1 MSMPIWFRT
10 ISSVLIALT
19 FVGASEAY
27 SPVKKH
33 DLTIA
38 FDNLRDYPD
47 YDFYLKYGHRE
58 NGGYRT
64 LHLKFIGPEPIRL
77 TLREKEISEVTEF
90 YLFAV
95 PRDKQVSAPPG
106 KGHTDEWIR
115 NVPEGTFQVGPLLTR
130 DGLTFP
136 QRRLRIR
143 FAVTIDNGKL
153 NAEHINWHTLETI
166 TAEII
171 GYLPLALV
179 VAVFVGLV
187 LRAWQ
192 NNRRTRWSR
201 QNDGNATH

>member
-1 MSMPIWFRT
+1 MSTSIWIRT
-10 ISSVLIALT
+10 IGNALIALT
-19 FVGASEAY
+19 FVGAAEAY

-38 FDNLRDYPD
+38 FDNVRDYPD

-64 LHLKFIGPEPIRL
+64 HHLKFIGPEPIRL
-77 TLREKEISEVTEF
+77 TLREKEIREVTEF

-95 PRDKQVSAPPG
+95 PQDRQVSAPKG
-106 KGHTDEWIR
+106 KGHNDEWIR
-115 NVPEGTFQVGPLLTR
+115 NVPDGTFQVGPLLTR

-143 FAVTIDNGKL
+143 FAVTINNGKL
-153 NAEHINWHTLETI
+153 IAEEIGWHTWETI

-192 NNRRTRWSR
+192 LNRRARLAGS
-201 QNDGNATH
+201 NASPA